1 MTTNEP
7 PNQLE
12 WSIRARWEEDSG
24 QWDWGMKDRGGR
36 DSAVSNPGRGLDLG
50 QPMHE

>member
-12 WSIRARWEEDSG
+12 WSIRARSGVNSG
-24 QWDWGMKDRGGR
+24 QWDWGIKRMPKSHCAECTAERG
-36 DSAVSNPGRGLDLG
+36 
-50 QPMHE
+50 QI